1 MNSSVKVAL
10 GRRAMLAAITSSA
23 LGLGSSLSAQE
34 AWPRRPIRVIL
45 PAGPGGTSDILL
57 RALSEPL
64 AAELGQ
70 PIIVD
75 NRPGAGGSV
84 AASAVA
90 RADPDG
96 STFMMNSLATH
107 GIAPALYK
115 LSFEPDRD
123 VTAVALLVQMPNVL
137 YVKAD
142 FPATSVQLLLEYG
155 RRNPG
160 KLAYSSSGQGTT
172 THLSGARLAASM
184 GNEMLHIPYN
194 GAAPAVQAVL
204 RGDASFAFENLGAV
218 VGQIRG
224 GALRPLAV
232 TAPSRSVQLPEVPT
246 MAEAGVPDFEV
257 STWFGVVGP
266 GGVPRPITDRFSQA
280 LEKVMQQPSIVER
293 AARLGAEP
301 RFMGAAA
308 FDAFMR
314 KEREQWRRTVQAAGI
329 KVE

>member
-107 GIAPALYK
+107 GIAPTLYK

-123 VTAVALLVQMPNVL
+123 VTAVALL
-137 YVKAD
+137 
-142 FPATSVQLLLEYG
+142 
-155 RRNPG
+155 
-160 KLAYSSSGQGTT
+160 
-172 THLSGARLAASM
+172 
-184 GNEMLHIPYN
+184 
-194 GAAPAVQAVL
+194 
-204 RGDASFAFENLGAV
+204 
-218 VGQIRG
+218 
-224 GALRPLAV
+224 
-232 TAPSRSVQLPEVPT
+232 
-246 MAEAGVPDFEV
+246 
-257 STWFGVVGP
+257 
-266 GGVPRPITDRFSQA
+266 
-280 LEKVMQQPSIVER
+280 
-293 AARLGAEP
+293 
-301 RFMGAAA
+301 
-308 FDAFMR
+308 
-314 KEREQWRRTVQAAGI
+314 
-329 KVE
+329 